1 MKRICSEEEDLQNK
15 LGNLESWLVSKGYR
29 AGSVRREIQIV
40 NSIDLQVFLQ
50 KYPKIQEDSLTSV
63 LIFHPALYIILE
75 ILKSAH

>member
-50 KYPKIQEDSLTSV
+50 KCPKIQEHSLTSV